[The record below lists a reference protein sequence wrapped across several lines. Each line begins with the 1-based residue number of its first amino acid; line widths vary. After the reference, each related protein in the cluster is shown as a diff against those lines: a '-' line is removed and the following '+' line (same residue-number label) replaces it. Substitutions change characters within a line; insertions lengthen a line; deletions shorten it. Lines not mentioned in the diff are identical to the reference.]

1 MLARSVLARYQ
12 PVPLIDPEAP
22 GTFRY
27 ADLSRIERDLTT
39 ARFTLEHVE
48 EIDVP
53 VIEAATGVEIA
64 AWVRDF
70 GLMPLAEAL
79 PEIER
84 AHYEADLA
92 REAEQL
98 CMNGV
103 IRLRGVTRVVVA
115 R

>member
-1 MLARSVLARYQ
+1 MLARRVLARYRA
-12 PVPLIDPEAP
+12 VPLIDPEAP

-70 GLMPLAEAL
+70 GLMPLADEL
-79 PEIER
+79 PAIER

-92 REAEQL
+92 HEAEQL
-98 CMNGV
+98 CVNGV
-103 IRLRGVTRVVVA
+103 IRLGGVTRVVVA